1 MSRNSVLYLKCRQF
15 ASRICRLHDFLQQKK
30 GERIISAQIVRS
42 GTSIGANVAEALY
55 ASSRR
60 DFINKLTISMK
71 ECSET
76 LYWLDIL
83 NDNGYFDSDKTRSI
97 LDECEEIMK
106 MLVASVNKL
115 KSVSSYEVHEDF
127 ENPPFSNPLNPD
139 APEVPYDNPQN

>member
-1 MSRNSVLYLKCRQF
+1 MSRDSILYLKCRQF
-15 ASRICRLHDFLQQKK
+15 ASRICRLHGFLQQEK
-30 GERIISAQIVRS
+30 GEHIISAQIVRS

-97 LDECEEIMK
+97 LVDCEEIMK

-115 KSVSSYEVHEDF
+115 KSVSSYEVHEDPV
-127 ENPPFSNPLNPD
+127 NPPFSNPLNPD
-139 APEVPYDNPQN
+139 APEVPYDIPQN

>member
-1 MSRNSVLYLKCRQF
+1 MKQNIIREKSQKFAVRIVHLYQYLRETRHEFVLSR
-15 ASRICRLHDFLQQKK
+15 
-30 GERIISAQIVRS
+30 QILRS

-97 LDECEEIMK
+97 LVDCEEILK
-106 MLVASVNKL
+106 MLVSSVNKL
-115 KSVSSYEVHEDF
+115 KSVSSYDVREDL

-139 APEVPYDNPQN
+139 APEVPYDNPQS